1 MKQENRVLRAIK
13 RRVLDESIQFTEFP
27 FRFRVNRKRWDISAT
42 VHKSFTFFVITGK
55 KATIRHNPSG
65 NLSAGDRYRER
76 SSALLRKSVKVVFS
90 SKILSNVSYIVQFL
104 ISTQLSQIHLIQER
118 TASTLK
124 LMLQPECVG
133 RSCRSSS

>member
-65 NLSAGDRYRER
+65 NSSAGDRYRER

-90 SKILSNVSYIVQFL
+90 SKILSNVSYIL
-104 ISTQLSQIHLIQER
+104 LSFVQER